1 MDREYTQIA
10 DRSKLFVTKLVDKNN
25 YGRRINVKERK
36 IISIRMGGGRHIL
49 FMTNIDLN
57 RLEV

>member
-36 IISIRMGGGRHIL
+36 IISIRMGGATH
-49 FMTNIDLN
+49 FVYDKH
-57 RLEV
+57 